1 MGCILE
7 SPPAEGISKASNKHW
22 REAMENINAAQT
34 ATDEELLQA
43 ADATSVDYR
52 DDAVAPSVVLGEPC
66 DV

>member
-1 MGCILE
+1 
-7 SPPAEGISKASNKHW
+7 
-22 REAMENINAAQT
+22 MENINAAQT

-52 DDAVAPSVVLGEPC
+52 DDAVAPSIVLGEPC